1 MLGFVKVKQNN
12 GGEIH
17 SEIDFDV
24 NVTDLC

>member
-17 SEIDFDV
+17 SKIDFNV
-24 NVTDLC
+24 NVIDSC

>member
-17 SEIDFDV
+17 SEIDFNV
-24 NVTDLC
+24 NVIDSC